1 MNQCRYSRRGR
12 WLIQVVA
19 LGLAACQP
27 DAPPD
32 DADVI
37 VVGAGIAGLSAALE
51 AGSAG
56 ASVVVLDI
64 NSVGGGH
71 AVRAGGFALVGT
83 PLQEA
88 KGHQDDPDTAFRD
101 LMSWG
106 EDADPDWVRRYVEQS
121 RSEVH
126 DWLAGFGVSF
136 AILLDTP
143 EDTVPRFHF
152 TRGAAVNAVVP
163 MLREAVA
170 RESIGLRWHTAAEGL
185 LIEDGRVVGIVARD
199 TRSGMAFQ
207 LRAPVTVLATGGF
220 QSNVD
225 LVRSTWR
232 EDKRLPETLLIGSG
246 QFAKGDGIRLGESAG
261 AKMNRIRDQ
270 VTFVHGL
277 PNPRDPSGAT
287 GILTQNPAAIAV
299 NARGRRFYNEAAF
312 SKDIETA
319 VLAQDPPVHW
329 LIFDDKGRRRLR
341 IRGNAW
347 LSRQAIATQLLGNPE
362 LVQQAESIAA
372 LAAAAGLPAAALQTT
387 VARYNEFVARG
398 IDEDFDRFSADSEA
412 SVAVP
417 IAEAPFFAIKLYP
430 LTRKSLGGLAIN
442 PDAAVVGQSGQ
453 PIPGLFAAGEVTGV
467 AGINGRYGGSGTFLG
482 PSVLIGRIAGRS
494 AAGQALGKRA
504 MGSRDPPRAPNFE
517 SPSQDPGS
525 SEQPG
530 GDPAT
535 MPMLSA
541 AELAVMLEQDRPGYW
556 HFETSHRLVLE
567 RDYDCAE
574 CHSAEWP
581 TGPAITV
588 AQQLL
593 ELESCTNC
601 H

>member
-1 MNQCRYSRRGR
+1 MKQSRCSPRGR

-56 ASVVVLDI
+56 ASVIVLDI

-121 RSEVH
+121 RTEVH
-126 DWLAGFGVSF
+126 DWLAGLGVSF

-170 RESIGLRWHTAAEGL
+170 RESLGLRWHTAVERL
-185 LIEDGRVVGIVARD
+185 LIEDGRVVGIGARD
-199 TRSGMAFQ
+199 TRSGAKFE
-207 LRAPVTVLATGGF
+207 LRAPATVLATGGF
-220 QSNVD
+220 QSNLA

-232 EDKRLPETLLIGSG
+232 EDKRLPDTLLIGSG

-261 AKMNRIRDQ
+261 AKMHRIRDH

-277 PNPRDPSGAT
+277 PNPRDPSGAA

-299 NARGRRFYNEAAF
+299 NAGGRRFYNEAAF

-319 VLAQDPPVHW
+319 VLAQDTPVHW
-329 LIFDDKGRRRLR
+329 LIFDDRGRRRLR
-341 IRGNAW
+341 IRGNAF
-347 LSRQAIATQLLGNPE
+347 LSRQAIANQLLGNPE

-372 LAAAAGLPAAALQTT
+372 LAAAAGLPDAALQTT
-387 VARYNEFVARG
+387 VTRYNEFVARG
-398 IDEDFDRFSADSEA
+398 VDEDFDRFSADSEA

-417 IAEAPFFAIKLYP
+417 IAEPPFFAIKLYP

-442 PDAAVVGQSGQ
+442 RDAAVVGQAGQ
-453 PIPGLFAAGEVTGV
+453 PIPGLFAAGELTGV

-482 PSVLIGRIAGRS
+482 PAVLIGRIAGRS
-494 AAGQALGKRA
+494 AAGQALGEES
-504 MGSRDPPRAPNFE
+504 MESRGPPRAPNFE
-517 SPSQDPGS
+517 WPSKDPGS
-525 SEQPG
+525 SQRPG
-530 GDPAT
+530 GDSAS

-541 AELAVMLEQDRPGYW
+541 AELAIMLEQNRPGYW

-581 TGPAITV
+581 TGPAITTT
-588 AQQLL
+588 QLL
-593 ELESCTNC
+593 EQLASCTDC